1 MIKKVFIWVSL
12 KKLLMPLRVTS
23 RYIKIGRLLNIIN
36 KIATYSVDRLLKLAK
51 ESFLVEKPPVAIVVI
66 E

>member
-23 RYIKIGRLLNIIN
+23 RYIKIGRLLKIIN
-36 KIATYSVDRLLKLAK
+36 KIAIYSADRLSKLAN
-51 ESFLVEKPPVAIVVI
+51 EPFLVEKPPVAIVVI